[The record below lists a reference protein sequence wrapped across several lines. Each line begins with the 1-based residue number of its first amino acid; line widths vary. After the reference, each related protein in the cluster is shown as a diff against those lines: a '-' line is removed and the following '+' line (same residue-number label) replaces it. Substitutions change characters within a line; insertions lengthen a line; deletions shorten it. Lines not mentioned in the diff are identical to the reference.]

1 MEGIYRKLNK
11 SRFGRY
17 YTFYAADDY
26 KKIAEKIAPKAS
38 DEKSIITAWIAY
50 WPVSLAGTLLN
61 NPFRRFFEMVYAN
74 ISGLYD
80 KITSHHQKN
89 AFGK

>member
-26 KKIAEKIAPKAS
+26 KKIAEKIAPKS
-38 DEKSIITAWIAY
+38 
-50 WPVSLAGTLLN
+50 
-61 NPFRRFFEMVYAN
+61 F
-74 ISGLYD
+74 
-80 KITSHHQKN
+80 
-89 AFGK
+89 